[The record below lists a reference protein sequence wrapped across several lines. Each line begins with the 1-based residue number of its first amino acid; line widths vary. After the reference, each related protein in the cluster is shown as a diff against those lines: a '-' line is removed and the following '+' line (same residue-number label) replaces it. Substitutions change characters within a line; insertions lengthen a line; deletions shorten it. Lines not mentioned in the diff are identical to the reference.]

1 MRMGDTTEMTE
12 QPPHVCIL
20 GLGYIGLPTAAVIA
34 RAGLT
39 VHGVDTSATV
49 IDTINRGCIHIEEP
63 GLETLVRDM
72 VGAGRITASTR
83 PTPADVFLIA
93 VPTPSDEAHRPD
105 LSAVEAATRSLA
117 PVLVPGNLVVLESTC
132 PIGTTERVRDLL
144 AAARPELRWPRLSD
158 APDIHIAYC
167 PERVLPGRVL
177 QELVANSRS
186 IGGLDNASSTAA
198 RDFYRRFVAGE
209 CVGTTA
215 RTAEMVKLMENASRD
230 VGIAFANELSLVA
243 ERVGVDV
250 WEAIALANRHPRVN
264 ILKPG
269 PGVGGHCIAVDP
281 WFLVAA
287 APELTPLMQTA
298 RAVNDGKARHVLDR
312 AAALLDRHPEAWLA
326 CLGLT
331 FKPDV
336 DDLRESPALAIATA
350 LARTVSA
357 IGFGWSIPTSRR
369 CLPTCRRHGQPSS
382 SRWTRPWPTVRSG
395 LCSWTMPNFTAS
407 AGHVSWRSMI
417 AAASGATAETGRR
430 PCRTG
435 PASREETRRS
445 ITACCILCGSWR
457 VEATDTVSQLERT

>member
-1 MRMGDTTEMTE
+1 MDDTTATID
-12 QPPHVCIL
+12 VCIL

-34 RAGLT
+34 RAGLM
-39 VHGVDTSATV
+39 VRGVDTSASV
-49 IDTINRGCIHIEEP
+49 VDTINRGCIHIEEP
-63 GLETLVRDM
+63 GLEALVRDL

-83 PTPADVFLIA
+83 PAAADVFLIA

-132 PIGTTERVRDLL
+132 PIGTTERVRDIL
-144 AAARPELRWPRLSD
+144 AGARPDLRWPGRSD
-158 APDIHIAYC
+158 APNIHIAYC

-177 QELVANSRS
+177 QELIANSRS
-186 IGGLDNASSTAA
+186 IGGLDDASSTAA

-209 CVGTTA
+209 CVATTA

-312 AAALLDRHPEAWLA
+312 AAALLDRHPEARLA

-336 DDLRESPALAIATA
+336 DDLRESPALAIAAA
-350 LARTVSA
+350 LAKR
-357 IGFGWSIPTSRR
+357 FGDRVRLVDPHVPALPLDLSDTGARLVALDEALADCALGLMLVDHAEFHGLPWSRFVASYD
-369 CLPTCRRHGQPSS
+369 CRGVWRDGGNWPPAVQDRSS
-382 SRWTRPWPTVRSG
+382 PGAKR
-395 LCSWTMPNFTAS
+395 
-407 AGHVSWRSMI
+407 
-417 AAASGATAETGRR
+417 AAA
-430 PCRTG
+430 
-435 PASREETRRS
+435 
-445 ITACCILCGSWR
+445 
-457 VEATDTVSQLERT
+457 